1 MKIVFI
7 VNEGLKRQNLWV
19 LSLFFVCLLAGLFM
33 FNDYGASWDENIM
46 QVYADQSLKNYA
58 EWREQGGVKLE
69 HETLQYYGPFFMMTV
84 QTASRLL
91 DGISRANI
99 ADLRHLVYFLVYF
112 ASIVAFYTI
121 ARRWFDVLSSI
132 GATFL
137 YAFQPLLWGHAFIN
151 PKDAPF
157 MSLMVI
163 SIAAG
168 LKMGNAIH
176 ALPDSELSSTK
187 PRVWTISLV
196 WLASVL
202 VLFLFT
208 PAAHN
213 LITEL
218 VVAAKAGET
227 NIISMLATKLNQVP
241 AKVYIER
248 YFVLFLRVR
257 AVYTVLSFAFILYV
271 WRRTQP
277 VLLKMLAII
286 LVPALLLGFTTS
298 TRVLGPFAG
307 VIVAYF
313 LLRKAPRLVISTS
326 EARRNPGQRQKDF
339 SWRLAPLEMTIRNEQ
354 AGQLPRISFIAL
366 LMYALVAMT
375 AAYLTWPFLWTNPAG
390 NLLASV
396 QKMSAFPWA
405 GDVLFNGNFYKASD
419 IPFVYLP
426 TLLLYQM
433 TEPVWALAALGLGM
447 SLFSNKRKPDLIVL
461 FSLWFL
467 LPFLYLFLSNA
478 ILFDNFRHVLFILP
492 SVFLMA
498 GGVFERIVKTSW
510 RIAVILF
517 CILPGI
523 FGIISLHP
531 YEYAYYN
538 QFIGG
543 LKGAQGR
550 FETEYWLTS
559 FREAAEYVNQNA
571 SPGAGIWIEGPGH
584 VFSPFARDD
593 LKINSWSSEDPVDRY
608 EYVVASYR
616 YISNETA
623 HPDAEVVYKIVRDDV
638 VLAVIKRP

>member
-1 MKIVFI
+1 MKIVSA
-7 VNEGLKRQNLWV
+7 VKEGIKRQNLWV
-19 LSLFFVCLLAGLFM
+19 LSLFFVCLLVGLVV

-46 QVYADQSLKNYA
+46 QVYADQSLKNYV
-58 EWREQGGVKLE
+58 EWREQGEVKLE

-84 QTASRLL
+84 QTTSRWLSN
-91 DGISRANI
+91 ISQANI
-99 ADLRHLVYFLVYF
+99 ADLRHLIYFLVYF
-112 ASIVAFYTI
+112 ASVVAFYTI
-121 ARRWFDVLSSI
+121 ARRWFDPLSSI

-137 YAFQPLLWGHAFIN
+137 YASQPLLWGHAFIN

-157 MSLMVI
+157 MSMMVI

-168 LKMGNAIH
+168 LKMVDAVH
-176 ALPDSELSSTK
+176 AQPDSDLPTTK
-187 PRVWTISLV
+187 PRVWVVSLL

-208 PAAHN
+208 ESVHN

-218 VVAAKAGET
+218 VVSAKAGEA
-227 NIISMLATKLNQVP
+227 NIVLMLASKLNQVP

-248 YFVLFLRVR
+248 YFVLFLRAR
-257 AVYTVLSFAFILYV
+257 SVYTALSFAFILYF
-271 WRRTQP
+271 WYRTQP
-277 VLLKMLAII
+277 ILLKVLTIV
-286 LVPALLLGFTTS
+286 LVPAVLLGFTTS

-307 VIVAYF
+307 VIIAYF
-313 LLRKAPRLVISTS
+313 MLRNKS
-326 EARRNPGQRQKDF
+326 
-339 SWRLAPLEMTIRNEQ
+339 
-354 AGQLPRISFIAL
+354 RISFIAI
-366 LMYALVAMT
+366 LMYASIAIT
-375 AAYLTWPFLWTNPAG
+375 AAYLTWPFLWMNPAG

-405 GDVLFNGNFYKASD
+405 GDVLFNGNFYKAAD

-433 TEPVWALAALGLGM
+433 TEPVWILVLLGLGI
-447 SLFSNKRKPDLIVL
+447 SLFSNQRKPDLVVL

-467 LPFLYLFLSNA
+467 LPFLYLFLGNA

-492 SVFLMA
+492 AVFLMA
-498 GGVFERIVKTSW
+498 GSVFERIAKTSW
-510 RIAVILF
+510 RIAAIVV

-559 FREAAEYVNQNA
+559 YRAAAEYINEHA
-571 SPGAGIWIEGPGH
+571 SPDAGVWVDGPGH
-584 VFSPFARDD
+584 TFSPFARED
-593 LKINSWSSEDPVDRY
+593 LKINSWSSVDPVDRY

-616 YISNETA
+616 FISNETA
-623 HPDAEVVYKIVRDDV
+623 QPNAEVVYEIIRDDV
-638 VLAVIKRP
+638 VLAVIRKP